1 MPAICRAAY
10 AAAMAA
16 QGRSNQARTRSAL
29 GIMHLRLG
37 SRTPAT
43 PGAGGPGAG
52 LPDLLQHDLPG
63 KLSRRSAWPGRK
75 GARGG
80 LPQEQSPCL
89 LLRSGTQGSPAPA
102 LRHGRPAPGARQ
114 CGGPATEQ
122 GCRDGGGGG
131 REGKGLA
138 ADLHPACLSF
148 VVMNA
153 WCLPLSLLRCFT
165 QRPTLYHGIC
175 QGVSLEHVLASIS
188 LCCLLFASVGQ
199 ASARTIA
206 SLPWTVF
213 TSPLTHRLVLL
224 CIDAHCFIFW
234 ALPGD
239 VLAAPESA
247 LGLDRCNTSLS
258 LSLLAA
264 PASALCG
271 WNGVYTYVRSLCV
284 SLNEPFKFLAFLTN
298 GREAFRL

>member
-122 GCRDGGGGG
+122 GCRDGGGGKGGQGAGG
-131 REGKGLA
+131 RPPPSLPILRRYERVVSTLVSVA
-138 ADLHPACLSF
+138 LFYTTTNTLPWDLPGGVLGARACFYISL
-148 VVMNA
+148 
-153 WCLPLSLLRCFT
+153 LSLVC
-165 QRPTLYHGIC
+165 
-175 QGVSLEHVLASIS
+175 
-188 LCCLLFASVGQ
+188 
-199 ASARTIA
+199 
-206 SLPWTVF
+206 
-213 TSPLTHRLVLL
+213 
-224 CIDAHCFIFW
+224 
-234 ALPGD
+234 
-239 VLAAPESA
+239 
-247 LGLDRCNTSLS
+247 
-258 LSLLAA
+258 
-264 PASALCG
+264 
-271 WNGVYTYVRSLCV
+271 
-284 SLNEPFKFLAFLTN
+284 
-298 GREAFRL
+298 